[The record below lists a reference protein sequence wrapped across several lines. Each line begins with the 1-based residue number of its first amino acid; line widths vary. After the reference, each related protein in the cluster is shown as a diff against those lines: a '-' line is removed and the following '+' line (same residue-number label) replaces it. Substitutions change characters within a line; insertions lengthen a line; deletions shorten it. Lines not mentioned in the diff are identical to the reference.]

1 MMSAMMLGA
10 TLYMPCTRPDL
21 FERLFGPAAV
31 PGLRSAVLCLEDA
44 VLASDIPLAMVHLA
58 ALLRRLAQR
67 DAASGDPMIFV
78 RPRDGAMLDHI
89 LRLPGIE
96 RVQGFVLPKAHADN
110 MPAYLSLP
118 YAPGHR
124 LMPTLETREALDPY
138 ELRRLR
144 DQLLAVQDRILA
156 LRIGGNDLLQTIGLR
171 RVAGRTAYDGPLGA
185 VIGMLVSSF
194 APWGFALSAPVFER
208 FGDTAL
214 LRDEVQ
220 RDVEH
225 GLFTKSAIHPDQVP
239 VIQAALAVPS
249 HQWREAQAILAPDSA
264 AVFAHHGVMCEP
276 STHRGWAE
284 RILARADAFGVADP
298 MAHPASIPLRA

>member
-1 MMSAMMLGA
+1 MMSAMTLGA
-10 TLYMPCTRPDL
+10 TLYMPCTRRDL
-21 FERLFGPAAV
+21 FERLFGAAAV

-44 VLASDIPLAMVHLA
+44 ILDSDIPMAMTHLA
-58 ALLRRLAQR
+58 GLLRRLAQR
-67 DAASGDPMIFV
+67 DAVPGEPMIFI
-78 RPRDGAMLDHI
+78 RPRNGAMLDHI
-89 LRLPGIE
+89 LHLPGIE

-118 YAPGHR
+118 YAPGHQ

-144 DQLLAVQDRILA
+144 DQFLAVQDRILA
-156 LRIGGNDLLQTIGLR
+156 LRIGGNDLLQTMGLR
-171 RVAGRTAYDGPLGA
+171 RVEGRTAYDGPLGA
-185 VIGMLVSSF
+185 VIGMLVGNF

-208 FGDTAL
+208 FGDATV

-225 GLFTKSAIHPDQVP
+225 GLFSKTAIHPDQVA
-239 VIQAALAVPS
+239 VIHAALAVPS
-249 HQWREAQAILAPDSA
+249 HHWREAQAILAPDSA

-298 MAHPASIPLRA
+298 MAPPASIPLRA

>member
-1 MMSAMMLGA
+1 MMSAMRLGA
-10 TLYMPCTRPDL
+10 TLYMPCTRQDL
-21 FERLFGPAAV
+21 FERLIGPAVV
-31 PGLRSAVLCLEDA
+31 PELRSAVLCLEDA
-44 VLASDIPLAMVHLA
+44 VLDTDIPLAMARLA

-67 DAASGDPMIFV
+67 DAASGEPMIFV
-78 RPRDGAMLDHI
+78 RPRDVAMLDHI

-96 RVQGFVLPKAHADN
+96 QVQGFVLPKAHADN
-110 MPAYLSLP
+110 MPAYLTLP
-118 YAPGHR
+118 YAPGHQ

-156 LRIGGNDLLQTIGLR
+156 LRIGGNDLLQTMGLR

-225 GLFTKSAIHPDQVP
+225 GLFAKSAIHPDQVP

-249 HQWREAQAILAPDSA
+249 HQWSEAHAILASDSA

>member
-1 MMSAMMLGA
+1 MMSAMTLGA
-10 TLYMPCTRPDL
+10 TLYMPCTRHDL
-21 FERLFGPAAV
+21 FERLFGPTAV
-31 PGLRSAVLCLEDA
+31 AGLRSAVLCLEDA
-44 VLASDIPLAMVHLA
+44 VLDRDVPAAMAHLA
-58 ALLRRLAQR
+58 ALLRRIAQR
-67 DAASGDPMIFV
+67 EAAPGDPIVFI
-78 RPRDGAMLDHI
+78 RPRHGTMLEHI
-89 LRLPGIE
+89 LHLPGIE
-96 RVQGFVLPKAHADN
+96 RIQGFVLPKAHADN

-118 YAPGHR
+118 YAAGHR
-124 LMPTLETREALDPY
+124 LMPTLETRETLDPY

-144 DQLLAVQDRILA
+144 DQLLAVQDRVLA
-156 LRIGGNDLLQTIGLR
+156 LRIGGNDLLQTMGLR
-171 RVAGRTAYDGPLGA
+171 RVEGRTAYDGPLGA

-214 LRDEVQ
+214 LREEVQ

-225 GLFTKSAIHPDQVP
+225 GLFTKSAIHPDQVA

-249 HQWREAQAILAPDSA
+249 HQWREAQAILAADSA

-298 MAHPASIPLRA
+298 IAPPASISLRA